1 MAMSIRSNVY
11 NLKISCINLQ
21 DKDTFS
27 KSDPKVSVYAVDEF
41 TNKTL
46 NKLGETEQKKNDLN
60 PNFDRTVQCDTSN
73 TKLEFRVEDVDGL
86 YRIVITSV
94 VTLL

>member
-1 MAMSIRSNVY
+1 V
-11 NLKISCINLQ
+11 NLQ

-46 NKLGETEQKKNDLN
+46 NKLGETEQKKNNLN
-60 PNFDRTVQCDTSN
+60 PTFERTVQCDTN
-73 TKLEFRVEDVDGL
+73 HTKLEFKVEDVDGAYGIFIMIFDQSSISQFRPL
-86 YRIVITSV
+86 KFLKVSQD
-94 VTLL
+94 